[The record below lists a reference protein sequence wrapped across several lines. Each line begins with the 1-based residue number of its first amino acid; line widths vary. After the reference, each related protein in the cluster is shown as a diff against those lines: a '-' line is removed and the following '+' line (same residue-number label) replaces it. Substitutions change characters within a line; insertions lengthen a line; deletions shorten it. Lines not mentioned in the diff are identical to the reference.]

1 MLFHAPRNI
10 YGIDCFRMFMDE
22 VGGGVE
28 GVSKYLGVHENTVRS
43 WLREATPV
51 PRAAVL
57 ALFWESKWGRSQ
69 IFTDQVN
76 EIRLLYRQVCILQDQ
91 YQKAKDIITGLRAMH
106 AGSANEPLFEEL
118 PDLGYQQPPTFD
130 ADATL
135 PLSLDAPAPSQDAS
149 PAPVSSRAAQAM
161 QALERTRAAAHR

>member
-1 MLFHAPRNI
+1 MFFHAPKSV

-22 VGGGVE
+22 VCGSVE
-28 GVSKYLGVHENTVRS
+28 ATSKYLDVHESTVRR
-43 WLREATPV
+43 WLREETPV
-51 PRAAVL
+51 PRAVVL

-76 EIRLLYRQVCILQDQ
+76 EIRLLYQQVRILQDQ

-118 PDLGYQQPPTFD
+118 PDLGHRQAPSFD
-130 ADATL
+130 ADAAL
-135 PLSLDAPAPSQDAS
+135 PLPLEAVAPTQDAP
-149 PAPVSSRAAQAM
+149 PAPVSARATQAM
-161 QALERTRAAAHR
+161 QALDRTRAAARR

>member
-1 MLFHAPRNI
+1 MFFHAPQSV

-22 VGGGVE
+22 IGGDAVT
-28 GVSKYLGVHENTVRS
+28 VSRYLGVHENTVRR

-51 PRAAVL
+51 PREAVL
-57 ALFWESKWGRSQ
+57 ALFWESKWGRSH

-91 YQKAKDIITGLRAMH
+91 YQKAKDIVTGLRAMH

-118 PDLGYQQPPTFD
+118 PDLVRWQEPTFGTE
-130 ADATL
+130 AAL
-135 PLSLDAPAPSQDAS
+135 PLSADPSPPLQDAQ
-149 PAPVSSRAAQAM
+149 PAPVSTRAAQAM
-161 QALERTRAAAHR
+161 QALDRARAAAHR

>member
-1 MLFHAPRNI
+1 MFFHAPKDI

-22 VGGGVE
+22 IGGSATT
-28 GVSKYLGVHENTVRS
+28 VSRYLGVSESTVRG

-51 PRAAVL
+51 PRGVVL

-76 EIRLLYRQVCILQDQ
+76 EIRLLYRQVCILQEQ

-106 AGSANEPLFEEL
+106 TGSANEPLFEEL
-118 PDLGYQQPPTFD
+118 PDLGYQQPPTFGTE
-130 ADATL
+130 ATL
-135 PLSLDAPAPSQDAS
+135 PLPIQVSAPVQDAP
-149 PAPVSSRAAQAM
+149 PAPVSPRATQAM
-161 QALERTRAAAHR
+161 LALERTRAAARR